1 MFRKL
6 KKDIDKELRS
16 FLEDSSR
23 GLDLKRTSPELYR
36 GIKDFVLR
44 DGKRIRPILFLI
56 GYLGY
61 SRRKNVSRKKL
72 IRSSLSIELL
82 HDFLL
87 VHDDVIDNSDLRRGK
102 PTLHRL
108 FNTMMGRKAKD
119 ELGPSLS
126 IVAGDV
132 IFAMAI
138 EALLACD
145 ETASRKEKALAE
157 LIKAT
162 SSTGIGEFLDVINN
176 IKKINKVSRKEV
188 FLTYTLKTAK
198 YTFECPLVMG
208 ALLAGAPS
216 KEISALSA
224 LGISLGQ
231 AFQIQDDLLDI
242 FSSSKKIGKPVLSDL
257 NESKK
262 TLLLWRTY
270 NKLPQKEKR
279 ELKRLLDK
287 KKKSYADL
295 LKFRKMIK
303 TVGAGEY
310 CIEIADYLLSDASS
324 TLESLRMNKKYK
336 TSLKNVMELWFDKT
350 REIKTSI

>member
-1 MFRKL
+1 MGAIL
-6 KKDIDKELRS
+6 AGA
-16 FLEDSSR
+16 SSN
-23 GLDLKRTSPELYR
+23 E
-36 GIKDFVLR
+36 I
-44 DGKRIRPILFLI
+44 
-56 GYLGY
+56 
-61 SRRKNVSRKKL
+61 
-72 IRSSLSIELL
+72 SSLS
-82 HDFLL
+82 
-87 VHDDVIDNSDLRRGK
+87 R
-102 PTLHRL
+102 
-108 FNTMMGRKAKD
+108 
-119 ELGPSLS
+119 
-126 IVAGDV
+126 
-132 IFAMAI
+132 
-138 EALLACD
+138 
-145 ETASRKEKALAE
+145 
-157 LIKAT
+157 
-162 SSTGIGEFLDVINN
+162 
-176 IKKINKVSRKEV
+176 
-188 FLTYTLKTAK
+188 
-198 YTFECPLVMG
+198 
-208 ALLAGAPS
+208 
-216 KEISALSA
+216 